1 MTSQRLIL
9 IAGAGSAAL
18 LLGAYAFQALGY
30 APCKMCLWQRW
41 PHFVAIAVAA
51 VALFI
56 APRALAWIGA
66 AAAGTTAG
74 IGLFHTGV
82 ERGWWEGPSSCS
94 GTGAGLGG
102 LSGTDL
108 LSMDAPRLVLCD
120 QVSWQ
125 FAGLSMAS
133 WNALLSL
140 ALAGIWLA
148 AALRPRRERI
158 SVW

>member
-1 MTSQRLIL
+1 MTARQLIL
-9 IAGAGSAAL
+9 MAGAGSVAL

-41 PHFVAIAVAA
+41 PHLAA
-51 VALFI
+51 VAFAGAAVFV
-56 APRALAWIGA
+56 APRPLAWLGA
-66 AAAGTTAG
+66 AAAVTTAG

-102 LSGTDL
+102 LSGSDL
-108 LSMDAPRLVLCD
+108 LSLDAPRLVMCD

-125 FAGLSMAS
+125 LAGLSMAS
-133 WNALLSL
+133 WNAILSL
-140 ALAGIWLA
+140 ALAAVWVT
-148 AALRPRRERI
+148 AALRAQEGDV